1 MSFLKKITKI
11 TASDSITIDLK
22 KIADK
27 MVANGFDPEGVK
39 TDNLEYWTDGIV
51 DALEAVY
58 ELETKLS
65 SIFKAM

>member
-22 KIADK
+22 KIADEMLAK
-27 MVANGFDPEGVK
+27 GLK
-39 TDNLEYWTDGIV
+39 LEDLKAEEYDGWTDGLV